1 MREATKSFGLIYCK
15 YSFVLICIISLI
27 TQFLLVRLAC
37 HSVWLAAA
45 VGAGAGGALYAVS
58 AYSVSAVQIP
68 QGFSS

>member
-1 MREATKSFGLIYCK
+1 MREAYIFGLIYCK
-15 YSFVLICIISLI
+15 NPFVYTFSYHTFFVGSSCL
-27 TQFLLVRLAC
+27 C

-58 AYSVSAVQIP
+58 AYSVSTVQIP